1 MTRLLPGP
9 LFGVEA
15 AVRVPTSKSLTNR
28 ALIASAA
35 ADGGCIR
42 RPLDCED
49 TRLLAR
55 ALGQAGWPVAWEDEI
70 LIGPRKPVSV
80 AEVNLGNS
88 GTGARLI
95 LGLLAC
101 VSGRFR
107 VDGTTRLRE
116 RPMLPLVE
124 ALMAL
129 GSEISSRGG
138 CLPVDLVGGR
148 LAGGR
153 IKLRPEVSS
162 QFVSSLLLAGP
173 LMTNGLELEVIG
185 PVPSRPYLDL
195 TRDVMTDFGASITR
209 DESDNWKVEP
219 GGLRPTTYVV
229 EGDWSAMAFA
239 AAAVAAAGGSVTI
252 GPLSSAS
259 SQGDR
264 AICAILESAGLELG
278 FSGEELEIS
287 GRMTRAFEADL
298 TATPDL
304 FPALVV
310 VAAAGPA
317 GSVLAGIEH
326 LKHKESDR
334 LTVMVENLGRLGAV
348 FDLGPTSLVVRRGI
362 ERNHPGVVGVTAAN
376 DHRVAMAMAV
386 AALVAGELELDDG
399 SCVGK
404 SYPGFWNMW
413 DTLVDGGGSQR

>member
-9 LFGVEA
+9 VGRVEG
-15 AVRVPTSKSLTNR
+15 AVQVPTSKSLTNR

-35 ADGGCIR
+35 AGGGR
-42 RPLDCED
+42 VQRPLDCDD
-49 TRLLAR
+49 TRLLAG
-55 ALGQAGWPVAWEDEI
+55 ALDRAGWSVAWQDEI
-70 LIGPRKPVSV
+70 LISPRRPVSA

-101 VSGRFR
+101 VPGRFR
-107 VDGTTRLRE
+107 VDGTKRLRE
-116 RPMLPLVE
+116 RPMSPLVE
-124 ALMAL
+124 ALEAL
-129 GSEISSRGG
+129 GSVISSRDG
-138 CLPVDLVGGR
+138 CLPIDLVGGR

-153 IKLRPEVSS
+153 LQLRPEVSS

-173 LMTNGLELEVIG
+173 LMTNGLDLEVVG

-195 TRDVMTDFGASITR
+195 TRDVVEAFGASIVT
-209 DESDNWKVEP
+209 DGSKNWRVEP
-219 GGLRPTTYVV
+219 GGLRPTTYMV

-252 GPLSSAS
+252 GPLSPTS

-264 AICAILESAGLELG
+264 AICSVLQRAGLRIA
-278 FSGEELEIS
+278 FTGEEIEIS
-287 GRMTRAFEADL
+287 GRMTRPFDADL

-310 VAAAGPA
+310 AAAAGPP
-317 GSVLAGIEH
+317 GSILTGIEH

-334 LTVMVENLGRLGAV
+334 LTVMVENLVRLGAV
-348 FDLGPTSLVVRRGI
+348 FDLSPRSLVVRKGI
-362 ERNHPGVVGVTAAN
+362 ERNHPGIIRVTAAD

-404 SYPGFWNMW
+404 SYPEFWKMW
-413 DTLVDGGGSQR
+413 ETLVEGGGKLG

>member
-9 LFGVEA
+9 LSGIDA

-28 ALIASAA
+28 ALIVSAA
-35 ADGGCIR
+35 ADGGCIQ
-42 RPLDCED
+42 RPLDCDD

-55 ALGQAGWPVAWEDEI
+55 ALEQAGWPVVWDEEI
-70 LIGPRKPVSV
+70 HIGPRSPVPE
-80 AEVNLGNS
+80 AGVNLGNS

-101 VSGRFR
+101 VPGRFR
-107 VDGTTRLRE
+107 VDGTRRLRE
-116 RPMLPLVE
+116 RPMLPLVD
-124 ALMAL
+124 ALSAL
-129 GSEISSRGG
+129 GSEIRSRDG

-148 LAGGR
+148 LVGGR
-153 IKLRPEVSS
+153 LQLRPGVSS

-173 LMTNGLELEVIG
+173 LMTRGLDLDVIG

-195 TRDVMTDFGASITR
+195 TGDVMADFGASISR
-209 DESDNWKVEP
+209 DASDRWRVKP
-219 GGLRPTTYVV
+219 GGLRPTTYRV

-239 AAAVAAAGGSVTI
+239 AAAVAVADGSVTI
-252 GPLSSAS
+252 GPLSSKS
-259 SQGDR
+259 FQGDR
-264 AICAILESAGLELG
+264 AICEILESAGLEIG
-278 FSGEELEIS
+278 FAGEELEIS
-287 GRMTRAFEADL
+287 GCMTRPFEADL

-310 VAAAGPA
+310 VASAGPV
-317 GSVLAGIEH
+317 GSVLTGIEH

-334 LTVMVENLGRLGAV
+334 LTVMVDNLGRLGAV
-348 FDLGPTSLVVRRGI
+348 FDLSRTALVVRKGI
-362 ERNHPGVVGVTAAN
+362 ERNLSGVTRVTAAD

-386 AALVAGELELDDG
+386 AALASGELELDDG

-404 SYPGFWNMW
+404 SFPGFWNMW
-413 DTLVDGGGSQR
+413 DTLIDGGRRRG

>member
-9 LFGVEA
+9 LLGVEA

-35 ADGGCIR
+35 ADGGCIQ
-42 RPLDCED
+42 RPLDCDD

-55 ALGQAGWPVAWEDEI
+55 ALDQAGWPVAWGEQI
-70 LIGPRKPVSV
+70 VVGPRKPVPE

-101 VSGRFR
+101 VAGRFR
-107 VDGTTRLRE
+107 VDGTHRLRE
-116 RPMLPLVE
+116 RPMFPLID
-124 ALMAL
+124 ALVAL
-129 GSEISSRGG
+129 GSEISSNGG
-138 CLPVDLVGGR
+138 FLPVELVGGR

-153 IKLRPEVSS
+153 LQLRPEISS

-173 LMTNGLELEVIG
+173 LMENGLELEVIG

-195 TRDVMTDFGASITR
+195 TRDVMVDFGALISR
-209 DESDNWKVEP
+209 DASDRWKVAP

-239 AAAVAAAGGSVTI
+239 AAAVAVVGGSVTI
-252 GPLSSAS
+252 GPLSSTS

-264 AICAILESAGLELG
+264 AVCELLEGAGLELG

-287 GRMTRAFEADL
+287 GRMTRPFEANL

-310 VAAAGPA
+310 VAAAGPK
-317 GSVLAGIEH
+317 GSVFTGIEH

-334 LTVMVENLGRLGAV
+334 LTVMVDNLGRLGAV
-348 FDLGPTSLVVRRGI
+348 FDLGPTALVVRNGI
-362 ERNHPGVVGVTAAN
+362 ERNHSGVIRVTAAD

-386 AALVAGELELDDG
+386 AALAAGELELDDG

-404 SYPGFWNMW
+404 SFPGFWKMW
-413 DTLVDGGGSQR
+413 DTLVDVGRRRG

>member
-9 LFGVEA
+9 VGRVEG
-15 AVRVPTSKSLTNR
+15 AVQVPTSKSLTNR

-35 ADGGCIR
+35 AGGGR
-42 RPLDCED
+42 VQRPLDCDD
-49 TRLLAR
+49 TRLLAG
-55 ALGQAGWPVAWEDEI
+55 ALDRAGWPVAWQDEI
-70 LIGPRKPVSV
+70 LISPRRPVSA

-101 VSGRFR
+101 VPGRFR
-107 VDGTTRLRE
+107 VDGTKRLRE
-116 RPMLPLVE
+116 RPMSPLVE
-124 ALMAL
+124 ALEAL
-129 GSEISSRGG
+129 GSVISSRDG
-138 CLPVDLVGGR
+138 CLPIDLVGGR

-153 IKLRPEVSS
+153 LQLRPEVSS

-173 LMTNGLELEVIG
+173 LMTNGLDLEVVG

-195 TRDVMTDFGASITR
+195 TRDVVEAFGASIVT
-209 DESDNWKVEP
+209 DGSKNWRVEP
-219 GGLRPTTYVV
+219 GGLRPTTYMV

-252 GPLSSAS
+252 GPLSPTS

-264 AICAILESAGLELG
+264 AICSVLQRAGLRIA
-278 FSGEELEIS
+278 FTGEEIEIS
-287 GRMTRAFEADL
+287 GRMTRPFDADL

-310 VAAAGPA
+310 AAAAGPP
-317 GSVLAGIEH
+317 GSILTGIEH

-334 LTVMVENLGRLGAV
+334 LTVMVENLVRLGAV
-348 FDLGPTSLVVRRGI
+348 FDLGPRSLVVRKGI
-362 ERNHPGVVGVTAAN
+362 ERNHPGIIRVTAAD

-404 SYPGFWNMW
+404 SYPEFWKMW
-413 DTLVDGGGSQR
+413 ETLVEGGGKQG